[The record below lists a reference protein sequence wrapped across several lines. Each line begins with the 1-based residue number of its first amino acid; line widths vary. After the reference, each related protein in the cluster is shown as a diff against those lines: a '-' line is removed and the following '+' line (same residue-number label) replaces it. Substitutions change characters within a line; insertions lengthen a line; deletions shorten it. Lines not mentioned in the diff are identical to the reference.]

1 MAYFENNPV
10 VENQMLK
17 VRKLCFEFTIVGH
30 ATPASKTV
38 SYDDGLK
45 GIVAIATQGLE
56 DDADAIED
64 VSWTTLD
71 DGATN
76 SIFGIVVDG
85 SELGGNI
92 ERVMNCYITKSN
104 SALGQTDLINPE
116 EPGATNGNDYLTASG
131 NIAIECDADG
141 VDLETGT
148 HEFYC
153 EITYKIK

>member
-1 MAYFENNPV
+1 MAYFESNPRL
-10 VENQMLK
+10 ENQQLK
-17 VRKLCFEFTIVGH
+17 VRTLRFEFTIVGN

-38 SYDDGLK
+38 TLDDGLK
-45 GIVAIATQGLE
+45 GLIEIATQGLE
-56 DDADAIED
+56 TDADVIEN

-85 SELGGNI
+85 SELGDI
-92 ERVMNCYITKSN
+92 ERVMHCRVDKVN
-104 SALGQTDLINPE
+104 SALGNTDLINCE
-116 EPGATNGNDYLTASG
+116 EPGAINGNDFLTASG
-131 NIAIECDADG
+131 NIAVEVDADG

-153 EITYKIK
+153 EISYKLK